1 MQENFIN
8 SLNKNTKHFKKKENT
23 NTLLEIKNK
32 LKYEG

>member
-8 SLNKNTKHFKKKENT
+8 SLNKNTKRLKKKNT